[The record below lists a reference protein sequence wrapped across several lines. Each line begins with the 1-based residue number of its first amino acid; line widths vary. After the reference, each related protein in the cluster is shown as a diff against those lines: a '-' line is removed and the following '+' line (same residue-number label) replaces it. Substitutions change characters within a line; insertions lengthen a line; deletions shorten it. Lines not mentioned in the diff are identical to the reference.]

1 MSAIIEGKVDELINL
16 FTYLDIKRKNKSKLC
31 FEVFVDI
38 SDGWDALFASKL
50 FISFS
55 VSPDDTV

>member
-38 SDGWDALFASKL
+38 SDGWDALFASNF

-55 VSPDDTV
+55 T